1 MSRFFARFVPT
12 FSLDYYQKLAL
23 AAALVFV
30 SVAALAWYP
39 LRQVF
44 AGNWILKQQFEIVLF
59 ESTQATE
66 TLFNGTLAIRY
77 YALAL
82 LSGILAG
89 YVLALH
95 LARRHYI
102 AATVIDRLLIGMV
115 IFGLFGARLFFA
127 AFNLDIY
134 TQNPGL
140 LLRIDQGGLA
150 FFGMFLSA
158 TLYLYLYC
166 RRYKFSFFEFT
177 AILALPLLL
186 GQILG
191 RFGNFFNY
199 EAYGGPTSV
208 FWKMYV
214 PDTVNFYESIN
225 QKFFHPT
232 FLYEIIPN
240 AVLFLIILWY
250 YGDLTK
256 KRSGLVFALYLVG
269 YGTIRFGTEFFR
281 LDALRVALPAAWQID
296 IFGLPL
302 ADVRVSQ
309 ITALALVGLGF
320 YLYLTRRHVIYLKKT
335 MVELKTSRRSKIFF
349 N

>member
-1 MSRFFARFVPT
+1 MPALFRSLPN

-23 AAALVFV
+23 AATLLFG
-30 SVAALAWYP
+30 SLAVLLWYP

-44 AGNWILKQQFEIVLF
+44 AGNWILKQQFEIVLY
-59 ESTQATE
+59 ENTRTTE
-66 TLFNGTLAIRY
+66 ALFNGTLTIRY

-82 LSGILAG
+82 LTGILSG
-89 YVLALH
+89 YALALH
-95 LARRHYI
+95 QARRHYV
-102 AATVIDRLLIGMV
+102 ASTVIDRLLIGMV

-158 TLYLYLYC
+158 LLYLLLYC

-177 AILALPLLL
+177 DILTLPLLL
-186 GQILG
+186 GQIFG

-214 PDTVNFYESIN
+214 PDAVNFYESLN

-240 AVLFLIILWY
+240 TLLFLIILWS
-250 YGDLTK
+250 YGSLTK
-256 KRSGLVFALYLVG
+256 KRSGLVFALYLFG
-269 YGTIRFGTEFFR
+269 YGTIRFCTEFFR
-281 LDALRVALPAAWQID
+281 LDALRWSLPEAWRFD
-296 IFGLPL
+296 VFGLPFS
-302 ADVRVSQ
+302 DVRVSQ
-309 ITALALVGLGF
+309 LLALMLVGAGLYI
-320 YLYLTRRHVIYLKKT
+320 YLVRRHVIYLKKT
-335 MVELKTSRRSKIFF
+335 MVELKTSRRSKIIF